1 MSCNLACPVVYLMSL
16 DLTQGEV
23 CQQSFQY
30 PKQPI
35 SPGKDTQTYQ
45 EHSLIYATP
54 ECSEHPVYGGGAS
67 SLLPVEELEES
78 LGERP
83 GPLVGSV
90 GSGGIE
96 EILKEA
102 LQVPLLRLEGVV

>member
-54 ECSEHPVYGGGAS
+54 ESMQLSFAS
-67 SLLPVEELEES
+67 FVV
-78 LGERP
+78 P
-83 GPLVGSV
+83 GFV
-90 GSGGIE
+90 
-96 EILKEA
+96 
-102 LQVPLLRLEGVV
+102 R

>member
-1 MSCNLACPVVYLMSL
+1 MSL

-54 ECSEHPVYGGGAS
+54 ELTEAAARA
-67 SLLPVEELEES
+67 LPAFDL
-78 LGERP
+78 
-83 GPLVGSV
+83 
-90 GSGGIE
+90 I
-96 EILKEA
+96 
-102 LQVPLLRLEGVV
+102 